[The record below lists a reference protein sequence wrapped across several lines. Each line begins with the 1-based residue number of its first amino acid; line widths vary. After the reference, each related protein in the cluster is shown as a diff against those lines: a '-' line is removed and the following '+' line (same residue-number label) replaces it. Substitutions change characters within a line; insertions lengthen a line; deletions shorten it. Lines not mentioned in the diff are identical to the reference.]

1 MTLVCHSSIYKLGQL
16 SSHTTLHC
24 VAVGSNTNSAM
35 GSNTNS
41 AMGSNTNSAMGSNT
55 NSAMGSN
62 TNSAMGSNTNSAMG
76 SNTNSAMGS
85 NTNSAISA
93 QFTSSPYVRLMITF
107 ITDENVMVDE
117 TSANTETVFTK
128 HSPQH

>member
-24 VAVGSNTNSAM
+24 VAV
-35 GSNTNS
+35 
-41 AMGSNTNSAMGSNT
+41 GSNTNSAMGSNT

>member
-24 VAVGSNTNSAM
+24 VAV
-35 GSNTNS
+35 
-41 AMGSNTNSAMGSNT
+41 
-55 NSAMGSN
+55 
-62 TNSAMGSNTNSAMG
+62 GSNTNSAMG